1 MQMKRLSRLLALAWL
16 IFGILFLV
24 GCPGVT
30 PPPDYSPL
38 DQAKF
43 NAAKWLGI
51 YNSQFEDY
59 KSMTANPDTLTEAQ
73 KEVLRKKKALLVE
86 TKPALDLYTSYVD
99 QGVVPSP
106 ETEQSVLDLIN
117 RLQGLATQ

>member
-1 MQMKRLSRLLALAWL
+1 MQIKRLSRLLATAWL
-16 IFGILFLV
+16 ILGILFLV

-86 TKPALDLYTSYVD
+86 IKPALDLYTSYVD

-106 ETEQSVLDLIN
+106 ETEQAVLDLIN